1 MQLNTQ
7 IGLDA
12 QDKKLVKL
20 LIGLVLMAFAW
31 TVFAKVDRLVR
42 AEGRI
47 IAAAKPQIVQHLE
60 GGIVNE
66 ILVREGQKVRQGDV
80 LIRLSDVDAMTS
92 VQQGQQTL
100 EQLKA
105 KLNRLQ
111 AEADGRD
118 QVAFDADVGDSAR
131 AVEMAI
137 FAERRQQ
144 LQSELQIVQQQHG
157 QRHAEWQEVSQRARS
172 IEQELDMATKQAQIV
187 EGLRQRGVA
196 SQMELLDAQAKVQR
210 LRTQLGDAQAS
221 IPRLRSAIA
230 EMQARKAEVQ
240 ARFRTQAR
248 DEWAKLSGEK
258 SRQQI
263 GIHSEEYRLNRTEIR
278 APATG
283 YINKL
288 NVNTIGGVIRP
299 GEPALEITPSEGP
312 VAIEAR
318 VRPNDRASLMPG
330 LPAKVFVGAYD
341 YARYGSMD
349 GVLVEVSAD
358 TLVDETGQ
366 HYYRVI
372 IEAKDSQSVL
382 AQQPLL
388 PGMSARA
395 DVVLGER
402 SILSFLTSPLV
413 KFTSQAMREAN

>member
-1 MQLNTQ
+1 MQQNMHMS
-7 IGLDA
+7 LDA
-12 QDKKLVKL
+12 NDKKIVKALVGFIL
-20 LIGLVLMAFAW
+20 LAFAW

-60 GGIVNE
+60 GGIVTE
-66 ILVREGQKVRQGDV
+66 ILVREGQKVNKGDV

-100 EQLKA
+100 EQIKA
-105 KLNRLQ
+105 KLNRLH
-111 AEADGRD
+111 AEAQGDKR
-118 QVAFDADVGDSAR
+118 VTFDADIGEETQ
-131 AVEMAI
+131 AVEVSI
-137 FAERRQQ
+137 FSERQQ
-144 LQSELQIVQQQHG
+144 QLNSEMQIVQQQHG
-157 QRHAEWQEVSQRARS
+157 QRHAEWQELNQRARS
-172 IEQELDMATKQAQIV
+172 VEQELDMANKQAQII
-187 EGLRQRGVA
+187 EGLRQRGAA
-196 SQMELLDAQAKVQR
+196 SQMEVLDAQAKVQR

-221 IPRLRSAIA
+221 IPRLRAAIA
-230 EMQARKAEVQ
+230 EMEARKAEVQ
-240 ARFRTQAR
+240 ARFRAQAR
-248 DEWAKLSGEK
+248 DEWAKLSGER

-263 GIHSEEYRLNRTEIR
+263 GIHSEEDRLHRTEIR

-283 YINKL
+283 FVNKL
-288 NVNTIGGVIRP
+288 NVNTIGGVIRS

-330 LPAKVFVGAYD
+330 LKAKVFVGAYD
-341 YARYGSMD
+341 FARYGSMD

-358 TLVDETGQ
+358 TLVDEMGQ
-366 HYYRVI
+366 HYYRVL
-372 IEAKDSQSVL
+372 IEAQDTQSTL

-413 KFTSQAMREAN
+413 KFSSQALREAN

>member
-1 MQLNTQ
+1 MQQNMHMS
-7 IGLDA
+7 LDA
-12 QDKKLVKL
+12 HDKKLVKA
-20 LIGLVLMAFAW
+20 LIGFILLAFTW

-60 GGIVNE
+60 GGIVTE
-66 ILVREGQKVRQGDV
+66 ILVREGQKVNKGDV

-100 EQLKA
+100 EQTKA
-105 KLNRLQ
+105 KLNRLH
-111 AEADGRD
+111 AEAQGDK
-118 QVAFDADVGDSAR
+118 QVTFDDNIGEETK
-131 AVEMAI
+131 AVEVSI
-137 FAERRQQ
+137 FAERQQQ
-144 LQSELQIVQQQHG
+144 LTSELQIVQQQIG
-157 QRHAEWQEVSQRARS
+157 QRQAEWQELSQRARS
-172 IEQELDMATKQAQIV
+172 IDQELSMASKQAQII
-187 EGLRQRGVA
+187 EGLHQRGAA
-196 SQMELLDAQAKVQR
+196 SQMELLDAQGKVQR

-221 IPRLRSAIA
+221 IPRLRAAIA
-230 EMQARKAEVQ
+230 EMQARMGEVQ
-240 ARFRTQAR
+240 ARFRAQAR
-248 DEWAKLSGEK
+248 DEWAKLSGER

-263 GIHSEEYRLNRTEIR
+263 GIHSGEDRLQRTEIR

-288 NVNTIGGVIRP
+288 NVNTIGGVIRS

-330 LPAKVFVGAYD
+330 LQAKVFVGAYD
-341 YARYGSMD
+341 YARFGSMD

-358 TLVDETGQ
+358 TLVDEMGQ
-366 HYYRVI
+366 HYYRVL
-372 IEAKDSQSVL
+372 IETQDTLSAL

-413 KFTSQAMREAN
+413 KFSSQALREAN

>member
-1 MQLNTQ
+1 MQQNMHMS
-7 IGLDA
+7 LDA
-12 QDKKLVKL
+12 HDKKLVKA
-20 LIGLVLMAFAW
+20 LIGFILLAFTW

-60 GGIVNE
+60 GGIVTE
-66 ILVREGQKVRQGDV
+66 ILVREGQKVNKGDV

-100 EQLKA
+100 EQTKA
-105 KLNRLQ
+105 KLNRLH
-111 AEADGRD
+111 AEAQGDK
-118 QVAFDADVGDSAR
+118 QVTFDDNIGEETK
-131 AVEMAI
+131 AVEVSI
-137 FAERRQQ
+137 FAERQQQ
-144 LQSELQIVQQQHG
+144 LRSELQIVQQQIG
-157 QRHAEWQEVSQRARS
+157 QRQAEWQELSQRARS
-172 IEQELDMATKQAQIV
+172 IDQELSMASKQAQII
-187 EGLRQRGVA
+187 EGLHQRGAA
-196 SQMELLDAQAKVQR
+196 SQMELLDAQGKVQR

-221 IPRLRSAIA
+221 IPRVRAAIA
-230 EMQARKAEVQ
+230 EMQARMGEVQ
-240 ARFRTQAR
+240 ARFRAQAR
-248 DEWAKLSGEK
+248 DEWAKLSGER

-263 GIHSEEYRLNRTEIR
+263 GIHSGEDRLQRTEIR

-288 NVNTIGGVIRP
+288 NVNTIGGVIRS

-330 LPAKVFVGAYD
+330 LQAKVFVGAYD
-341 YARYGSMD
+341 YARFGSMD

-358 TLVDETGQ
+358 TLVDEMGQ
-366 HYYRVI
+366 HYYRVL
-372 IEAKDSQSVL
+372 IETQDTLSAL
-382 AQQPLL
+382 AQQPLV

-413 KFTSQAMREAN
+413 KFSSQALREAN

>member
-1 MQLNTQ
+1 MQQNMHMS
-7 IGLDA
+7 LDA
-12 QDKKLVKL
+12 HDKKLVKA
-20 LIGLVLMAFAW
+20 LIGFILLAFTW

-60 GGIVNE
+60 GGIVTE
-66 ILVREGQKVRQGDV
+66 ILVREGQKVNKGDV

-100 EQLKA
+100 EQTKA
-105 KLNRLQ
+105 KLNRLH
-111 AEADGRD
+111 AEAQGDK
-118 QVAFDADVGDSAR
+118 QVTFDDNIGEETK
-131 AVEMAI
+131 AVEVSI
-137 FAERRQQ
+137 FTERQQ
-144 LQSELQIVQQQHG
+144 QLTSELQIVQQQIG
-157 QRHAEWQEVSQRARS
+157 QRQAEWQELSQRARS
-172 IEQELDMATKQAQIV
+172 IDQELSMASKQAQII
-187 EGLRQRGVA
+187 EGLHQRGAA
-196 SQMELLDAQAKVQR
+196 SQMELLDAQGKVQR

-221 IPRLRSAIA
+221 IPRLRAAIA
-230 EMQARKAEVQ
+230 EMQARMGEVQ
-240 ARFRTQAR
+240 ARFRAQAR
-248 DEWAKLSGEK
+248 DEWAKLSGER

-263 GIHSEEYRLNRTEIR
+263 GIHSGEDRLQRTEIR

-288 NVNTIGGVIRP
+288 NVNTIGGVIRS

-330 LPAKVFVGAYD
+330 LQAKVFVGAYD
-341 YARYGSMD
+341 YARFGSMD

-358 TLVDETGQ
+358 TLVDEMGQ
-366 HYYRVI
+366 HYYRVL
-372 IEAKDSQSVL
+372 IETQDTLSAL

-413 KFTSQAMREAN
+413 KFSSQALREAN

>member
-1 MQLNTQ
+1 MQQNMHMS
-7 IGLDA
+7 LDA
-12 QDKKLVKL
+12 HDKKLVKA
-20 LIGLVLMAFAW
+20 LIGFILLAFTW

-60 GGIVNE
+60 GGIVTE
-66 ILVREGQKVRQGDV
+66 ILVREGQKVNKGDV

-100 EQLKA
+100 EQTKA
-105 KLNRLQ
+105 KLNRLH
-111 AEADGRD
+111 AEAQGDK
-118 QVAFDADVGDSAR
+118 QVTFDDNIGEETK
-131 AVEMAI
+131 AVEVSI
-137 FAERRQQ
+137 FAERQQQ
-144 LQSELQIVQQQHG
+144 LRSELQIVQQQIG
-157 QRHAEWQEVSQRARS
+157 QRQAEWQELSQRARS
-172 IEQELDMATKQAQIV
+172 IDQELSMASKQAQII
-187 EGLRQRGVA
+187 EGLHQRGAA
-196 SQMELLDAQAKVQR
+196 SQMELLDAQGKVQR

-221 IPRLRSAIA
+221 IPRLRAAIA
-230 EMQARKAEVQ
+230 EMQARMGEVQ
-240 ARFRTQAR
+240 ARFRAQAR
-248 DEWAKLSGEK
+248 DEWAKLSGER

-263 GIHSEEYRLNRTEIR
+263 GIHSGEDRLQRTEIR

-288 NVNTIGGVIRP
+288 NVNTIGGVIRS

-330 LPAKVFVGAYD
+330 LQAKVFVGAYD
-341 YARYGSMD
+341 YARFGSMD

-358 TLVDETGQ
+358 TLVDEMGQ
-366 HYYRVI
+366 HYYRVL
-372 IEAKDSQSVL
+372 IETQDTLSAL
-382 AQQPLL
+382 AQQPLV

-413 KFTSQAMREAN
+413 KFSSQALREAN